1 MQPRVLL
8 WRTWAPVFEDGLRY
22 SSLATMG
29 VGGTELQLLWHAR
42 HLVDMGCRVQVLGTS
57 PVDATEE
64 GVDFIGARSRQ
75 EQESLVRSGRVAA
88 PDVIFLE
95 GAFHAAE
102 WFRSVFPNAYIVHVG
117 QNIDVNADARAFAVQ
132 RFVDAFAFVGIG
144 HFADYCSRFPELR
157 HKFVL
162 LRNAVA
168 WNRIHKHVSPQEVCD
183 QVAWVGSWDK
193 KGLRTWFCVMEE
205 IMAEFPHLRWV
216 LFGPVYTSGG
226 CRFPAHLRQGL
237 KLPDERIDVKSL
249 PLPEMLIEIAR
260 SRVILV
266 SLGNECGPGSVLDA
280 HAMGRPVVSGNDM
293 VYKFSNPDG
302 TGIRVSDANEGRHA
316 VSRLLRD
323 PVACDRLGAAGRRFV
338 MREYSDDSQRFDIE
352 TIIALASMRREIS
365 DAGVFPATTK
375 LQERW
380 ADFRDKGTRK
390 WRQMLTHRSV
400 LG

>member
-1 MQPRVLL
+1 MQQRVLL
-8 WRTWAPVFEDGLRY
+8 WRTWTPVFEHGLRY

-75 EQESLVRSGRVAA
+75 EQELLARSGRVAA

-102 WFRSVFPNAYIVHVG
+102 WLRSVFPNAYIVHVG
-117 QNIDVNADARAFAVQ
+117 QNIDVNADTRAFAVQ
-132 RFVDAFAFVGIG
+132 QFVDAFAFVGVG
-144 HFADYCSRFPELR
+144 HFADYCGRFPELR
-157 HKFVL
+157 HKFIL

-168 WNRIHKHVSPQEVCD
+168 WNRIHQHVPPQEVRD

-193 KGLRTWFCVMEE
+193 KGLRTWFCVMEK
-205 IMAEFPHLRWV
+205 IMAEFPQVSWV
-216 LFGPVYTSGG
+216 LCGPVYASGA

-237 KLPDERIDVKSL
+237 TISNDRIHVKSL
-249 PLPEMLIEIAR
+249 PLPELLTEIAR
-260 SRVILV
+260 SRVVLV

-302 TGIRVSDANEGRHA
+302 TGVRVSNAHEGRHA

-338 MREYSDDSQRFDIE
+338 MREYSDDSQRSDIE
-352 TIIALASMRREIS
+352 AILALAAMRREIK
-365 DAGVFPATTK
+365 DAGVFPGTTK
-375 LQERW
+375 RQERW
-380 ADFRDKGTRK
+380 ADVRDKVARK
-390 WRQMLTHRSV
+390 WRQLQVRRS
-400 LG
+400 GHG